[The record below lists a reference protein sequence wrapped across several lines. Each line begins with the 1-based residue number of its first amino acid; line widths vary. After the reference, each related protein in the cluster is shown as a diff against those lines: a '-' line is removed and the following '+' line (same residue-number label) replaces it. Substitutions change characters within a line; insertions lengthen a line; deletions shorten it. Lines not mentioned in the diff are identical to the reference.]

1 MFLHKNAKVGL
12 TIRIRLTG
20 VGILD
25 VVSYDPH
32 VHISGL
38 QVCPLPHCLRPKS
51 GADSLLA

>member
-1 MFLHKNAKVGL
+1 M
-12 TIRIRLTG
+12 IRIRLTG

-38 QVCPLPHCLRPKS
+38 QVRHTL
-51 GADSLLA
+51 